1 MVKPTTTGTRKAKPA
16 PKAAPARAR
25 RNSPRTEKTTQRSVS
40 LRPSQWDKLDVLGDL
55 TQWGRSGAMAQA
67 VDLLMSLPVAVA
79 QRLVTLRQTTAREA
93 LELRL
98 QSAVEEAIAAAEAEL
113 PNSPW
118 AEYDAA
124 LAALGQEAAQSGVAD
139 LSERELTD
147 AAEAG
152 KRAFRAER
160 RASSGSKPTPR

>member
-1 MVKPTTTGTRKAKPA
+1 MAKPTTTGTRKAKPA
-16 PKAAPARAR
+16 PKAVPARTP
-25 RNSPRTEKTTQRSVS
+25 RNPSRTEKTTQRSVS

-67 VDLLMSLPVAVA
+67 VELLMSLPVTMA

-98 QSAVEEAIAAAEAEL
+98 RSAVEEAIAAAEAEL

-118 AEYDAA
+118 AEFDAA
-124 LAALGQEAAQSGVAD
+124 LAAVGQEVARSGVAGM
-139 LSERELTD
+139 SERELID

-152 KRAFRAER
+152 KRAYRSER
-160 RASSGSKPTPR
+160 RGVPGSKATSR